1 MGAEIIVG
9 MARPGPKRGAPQR
22 QWLSPD
28 AKDEDERVAIY
39 AQVTSR
45 ARARGRRAAA
55 AAQLSFA
62 AYVEALLL
70 RDDIDDNGCPTWAA
84 HSSCSESCGTNAS
97 SRNVSQMLA
106 SRPAPRLAGR

>member
-1 MGAEIIVG
+1 MNAETIIG

-28 AKDEDERVAIY
+28 AKDEDERVASY

-62 AYVEALLL
+62 AKVEALLL
-70 RDDIDDNGCPTWAA
+70 RDDVDDNRCPTWAA
-84 HSSCSESCGTNAS
+84 HSACRRAATTA
-97 SRNVSQMLA
+97 RRARMLA
-106 SRPAPRLAGR
+106 RC